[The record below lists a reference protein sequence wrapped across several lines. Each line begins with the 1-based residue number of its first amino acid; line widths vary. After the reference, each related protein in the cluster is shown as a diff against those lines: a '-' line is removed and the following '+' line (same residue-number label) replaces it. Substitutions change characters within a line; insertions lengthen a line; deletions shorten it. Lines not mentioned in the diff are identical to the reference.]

1 MKRMIKNPFDINK
14 AVDYTDE
21 DIFKY
26 WVDINDQAGFNEIL
40 KPSSLMPMIME
51 GGKGSGKTHIMKY
64 YSYEL
69 QKIRITSEN
78 GSSLKAGFDKESFIG
93 IYIRCSGLN
102 ANVFSGKGVDDNT
115 WELLFAFYWE
125 LWIGERL
132 LYILSDMQSEGIIDE
147 VENVDLVNGIINLF
161 MNCDILCSDLDKL
174 RDYFIQLQKKLLY
187 EIHNFLL
194 LGKSQ
199 PQVDISLNIGAL
211 TYGIPNLLKK
221 TVSFFKKKHILF
233 LVDEYENF
241 SEQQQQVM
249 MTLLREKPTSCSIR
263 IGTRPYGIRTYYTMG
278 KIEENREGSEFERV
292 KLDEKIR
299 EAENYKD
306 YLKNICV
313 RRLQGAGITL
323 SKDFDLNAQ
332 IEDIIPK
339 VLLERAQKV
348 KSTAKVK
355 EKLGKNLEKY
365 KHQSL
370 TKEEINQILECLNFE
385 QDLLIERACIVFM
398 YKKIKA
404 KSTNLVVDANSIHDM
419 ALQYLKKVNLA
430 DNDMAKYLHYYRT
443 DLRDSIAR
451 SANIPIPYYGLDTLI
466 KLSCGTPRTLLRLLK
481 HAYSKQYFNT
491 SKVPFVKGRLLKVE
505 SQQAGI
511 ENTYDW
517 FFEENRIP
525 NDVNGVM
532 EAVKRL
538 GGYLQNV
545 RFSDLPPQCSIN
557 IFSVQEE
564 TLSSEALRTLKML
577 EMYSYIVPHKDR
589 RKKNAD
595 SKSSTYKLN
604 TILIPKYEL
613 SLETRGNVEISKND
627 AEIIL
632 NPNRADEYEDFVR
645 NKLKA
650 YNFPFAAQKGIKK
663 LAEATQVQPTLFDD
677 NGL

>member
-1 MKRMIKNPFDINK
+1 MIKNPFDINK

-40 KPSSLMPMIME
+40 KPGSLMPMIME

-93 IYIRCSGLN
+93 LYIRCSGLN

-125 LWIGERL
+125 LWIGERI

-147 VENVDLVNGIINLF
+147 GENVDLVNGIINLF

-491 SKVPFVKGRLLKVE
+491 SKEPFVKGRLLKVE

>member
-1 MKRMIKNPFDINK
+1 MISMIKNPFDINK

-26 WVDINDQAGFNEIL
+26 WVDINDQAGFNEML
-40 KPSSLMPMIME
+40 KPDSLMPMIME
-51 GGKGSGKTHIMKY
+51 GSKGSGKTHIMKY

-69 QKIRITSEN
+69 QKIRITSEK
-78 GSSLKAGFDKESFIG
+78 GSSIKEGFEKESFIG
-93 IYIRCSGLN
+93 LYIRCSGLN

-115 WELLFAFYWE
+115 WESLFAFYWE

-132 LYILSDMQSEGIIDE
+132 IYILSDMQSKGIIDAE
-147 VENVDLVNGIINLF
+147 EDADLVKGIIGLF
-161 MNCDILCSDLDKL
+161 MSCNASCSNLNEL
-174 RDYFIQLQKKLLY
+174 REYFMQLQKKLLY

-194 LGKSQ
+194 LGKSG
-199 PQVDISLNIGAL
+199 PQVDITLNIGAL
-211 TYGIPNLLKK
+211 TYGIPNLLKTK
-221 TVSFFKKKHILF
+221 VGYFKRKHILY
-233 LVDEYENF
+233 LIDEYENF

-263 IGTRPYGIRTYYTMG
+263 IGTRPYGIRTYFTMG
-278 KIEENREGSEFERV
+278 KIEENREGSEYERV

-306 YLKNICV
+306 YLKNICIK
-313 RRLQGAGITL
+313 RLQGIGVTL
-323 SKDFDLNAQ
+323 SNDYDLNAY
-332 IEDIIPK
+332 IENISSDE
-339 VLLERAQKV
+339 LLEKARHAKLT
-348 KSTAKVK
+348 SKVK

-365 KHQSL
+365 RAQSL
-370 TKEEINQILECLNFE
+370 SETEIKQILECLSFE
-385 QDLLIERACIVFM
+385 QDLVAERTCMVFI

-404 KSTNLVVDANSIHDM
+404 KSTDLVGDAKAIREM
-419 ALQYLKKVNLA
+419 VLQYQKKNNLSE
-430 DNDMAKYLHYYRT
+430 NEMAKYLNYYRT
-443 DLRDSIAR
+443 DIRDAIAR

-481 HAYSKQYFNT
+481 YAFSKQYFNT
-491 SKVPFVKGRLLKVE
+491 SKEPFVKGRTLKVE

-511 ENTYDW
+511 EDTYNW

-538 GGYLQNV
+538 GSYLQNV
-545 RFSDLPPQCSIN
+545 RFSDLPPQCSID

-564 TLSSEALRTLKML
+564 NLSSEALRTLKML

-604 TILIPKYEL
+604 TILIPKFEL
-613 SLETRGNVEISKND
+613 SLETRGNVELSKTD

-632 NPNRADEYEDFVR
+632 NPNRADEYEDFVKS
-645 NKLKA
+645 KLKA
-650 YNFPFAAQKGIKK
+650 YNFPFIMQKGVKK
-663 LAEATQVQPTLFDD
+663 PVTPTPAQPTLFDD
-677 NGL
+677 YGL

>member
-1 MKRMIKNPFDINK
+1 MIKNPFDINK

-40 KPSSLMPMIME
+40 KPGSLMPMIME

-93 IYIRCSGLN
+93 LYIRCSGLN

-125 LWIGERL
+125 LWIGERI

-147 VENVDLVNGIINLF
+147 GKNVDLVNGIINLF

-419 ALQYLKKVNLA
+419 ALQYLKKENLA

-443 DLRDSIAR
+443 DLRDAIAR

-491 SKVPFVKGRLLKVE
+491 SKEPFVKGRLLKVE

-557 IFSVQEE
+557 IFSVQVE

-650 YNFPFAAQKGIKK
+650 YNFPFAAQKGLKK
-663 LAEATQVQPTLFDD
+663 LTEDTHVQPTLFDD
-677 NGL
+677 YGL

>member
-1 MKRMIKNPFDINK
+1 MIKNPFDINK

-26 WVDINDQAGFNEIL
+26 WVDINDQAGFNEML
-40 KPSSLMPMIME
+40 KPDSLMPMIME
-51 GGKGSGKTHIMKY
+51 GSKGSGKTHIMKY

-69 QKIRITSEN
+69 QKIRITSEK
-78 GSSLKAGFDKESFIG
+78 GSSIKEGFEKESFIG
-93 IYIRCSGLN
+93 LYIRCSGLN

-115 WELLFAFYWE
+115 WESLFAFYWE

-132 LYILSDMQSEGIIDE
+132 IYILSDMQSKGIIDAE
-147 VENVDLVNGIINLF
+147 EDADLVKGIIGLF
-161 MNCDILCSDLDKL
+161 MSCNASCSNLNEL
-174 RDYFIQLQKKLLY
+174 REYFMQLQKKLLY

-194 LGKSQ
+194 LGKSG
-199 PQVDISLNIGAL
+199 PQVDITLNIGAL
-211 TYGIPNLLKK
+211 TYGIPNLLKAK
-221 TVSFFKKKHILF
+221 VGYFKRKHILY
-233 LVDEYENF
+233 LIDEYENF

-263 IGTRPYGIRTYYTMG
+263 IGTRPYGIRTYFTMG
-278 KIEENREGSEFERV
+278 KIEENREGSEYERV

-306 YLKNICV
+306 YLKNICIK
-313 RRLQGAGITL
+313 RLQGIGVTL
-323 SKDFDLNAQ
+323 SNDYDLNAY
-332 IEDIIPK
+332 IENISSDE
-339 VLLERAQKV
+339 LLEKARHAKLT
-348 KSTAKVK
+348 SKVK

-365 KHQSL
+365 RAQSL
-370 TKEEINQILECLNFE
+370 SETEIKQILECLSFE
-385 QDLLIERACIVFM
+385 QDLVAERTCMVFI

-404 KSTNLVVDANSIHDM
+404 KSTDLVGDAKAIREM
-419 ALQYLKKVNLA
+419 VLQYQKKNNLSE
-430 DNDMAKYLHYYRT
+430 NEMAKYLNYYRT
-443 DLRDSIAR
+443 DIRDAIAR

-481 HAYSKQYFNT
+481 YAFSKQYFNT
-491 SKVPFVKGRLLKVE
+491 SKEPFVKGRTLKVE

-511 ENTYDW
+511 EDTYNW

-538 GGYLQNV
+538 GSYLQNV
-545 RFSDLPPQCSIN
+545 RFSDLPPQCSID

-564 TLSSEALRTLKML
+564 NLSSEALRTLKML

-604 TILIPKYEL
+604 TILIPKFEL
-613 SLETRGNVEISKND
+613 SLETRGNVELSKTD

-632 NPNRADEYEDFVR
+632 NPNRADEYEDFVKS
-645 NKLKA
+645 KLKA
-650 YNFPFAAQKGIKK
+650 YNFPFIMQKGVKK
-663 LAEATQVQPTLFDD
+663 PVTPTPAQPTLFDD
-677 NGL
+677 YGL

>member
-1 MKRMIKNPFDINK
+1 MIKNPFDINK

-40 KPSSLMPMIME
+40 KPGSLMPMIME

-93 IYIRCSGLN
+93 LYIRCSGLN

-147 VENVDLVNGIINLF
+147 AENVDLVNGIINLF

-443 DLRDSIAR
+443 DLRDAIAR

-491 SKVPFVKGRLLKVE
+491 SKEPFVKGRLLKVE

-557 IFSVQEE
+557 IFSVQVE

-650 YNFPFAAQKGIKK
+650 YNFPFAAQKGLKK
-663 LAEATQVQPTLFDD
+663 LTEDTHVQPTLFDD
-677 NGL
+677 YGL

>member
-1 MKRMIKNPFDINK
+1 MIKNPFDINK

-26 WVDINDQAGFNEIL
+26 WVDINDQAGFNEML
-40 KPSSLMPMIME
+40 KPDSLMPMIME
-51 GGKGSGKTHIMKY
+51 GSKGSGKTHIMKY

-69 QKIRITSEN
+69 QKIRITSEK
-78 GSSLKAGFDKESFIG
+78 GSSIKEGFEKESFIG
-93 IYIRCSGLN
+93 LYIRCSGLN

-115 WELLFAFYWE
+115 WESLFAFYWE

-132 LYILSDMQSEGIIDE
+132 IYILSDMQSKGIIDAE
-147 VENVDLVNGIINLF
+147 EDADLVKGIIGLF
-161 MNCDILCSDLDKL
+161 MSCNASCSNLNEL
-174 RDYFIQLQKKLLY
+174 REYFMQLQKKLLY

-194 LGKSQ
+194 LGKSG
-199 PQVDISLNIGAL
+199 PQVDITLNIGAL
-211 TYGIPNLLKK
+211 TYGIPNLLKAK
-221 TVSFFKKKHILF
+221 VGYFKRKHILY
-233 LVDEYENF
+233 LIDEYENF

-263 IGTRPYGIRTYYTMG
+263 IGTRPYGIRTYFTMG
-278 KIEENREGSEFERV
+278 KIEENREGSEYERV

-306 YLKNICV
+306 YLKNICIK
-313 RRLQGAGITL
+313 RLQGIGVTL
-323 SKDFDLNAQ
+323 SNDYDLNAY
-332 IEDIIPK
+332 IENISSDE
-339 VLLERAQKV
+339 LLEKARHAKLT
-348 KSTAKVK
+348 SKVK

-365 KHQSL
+365 RAQSL
-370 TKEEINQILECLNFE
+370 SETEIKQILECLSFE
-385 QDLLIERACIVFM
+385 QDLVAERTCIVFI

-404 KSTNLVVDANSIHDM
+404 KSTDLVGDAKAIREM
-419 ALQYLKKVNLA
+419 VLQYQKKNNLSE
-430 DNDMAKYLHYYRT
+430 NEMAKYLNYYRT
-443 DLRDSIAR
+443 DIRDAIAR

-481 HAYSKQYFNT
+481 YAFSKQYFNT
-491 SKVPFVKGRLLKVE
+491 SKEPFVKGRTLKVE

-511 ENTYDW
+511 EDTYNW

-538 GGYLQNV
+538 GSYLQNV
-545 RFSDLPPQCSIN
+545 RFSDLPPQCSID

-564 TLSSEALRTLKML
+564 NLSSEALRTLKML

-604 TILIPKYEL
+604 TILIPKFEL
-613 SLETRGNVEISKND
+613 SLETRGNVELSKTD

-632 NPNRADEYEDFVR
+632 NPNRADEYEDFVKS
-645 NKLKA
+645 KLKA
-650 YNFPFAAQKGIKK
+650 YNFPFIMQKGVKK
-663 LAEATQVQPTLFDD
+663 PVTPTPAQPTLFDD
-677 NGL
+677 YGL

>member
-1 MKRMIKNPFDINK
+1 MIKNPFDINK

-26 WVDINDQAGFNEIL
+26 WVDINDQAGFNEML
-40 KPSSLMPMIME
+40 KPDSLMPMIME
-51 GGKGSGKTHIMKY
+51 GSKGSGKTHIMKY

-69 QKIRITSEN
+69 QKIRITSEK
-78 GSSLKAGFDKESFIG
+78 GSSIKEGFEKESFIG
-93 IYIRCSGLN
+93 LYIRCSGLN

-115 WELLFAFYWE
+115 WESLFAFYWE

-132 LYILSDMQSEGIIDE
+132 IYILSDMQSKGIIDAE
-147 VENVDLVNGIINLF
+147 EDADLVKGIIGLF
-161 MNCDILCSDLDKL
+161 MSCNASCSNLNEL
-174 RDYFIQLQKKLLY
+174 REYFMQLQKKLLY

-194 LGKSQ
+194 LGKSG
-199 PQVDISLNIGAL
+199 PQVDITLNIGAL
-211 TYGIPNLLKK
+211 TYGIPNLLKTK
-221 TVSFFKKKHILF
+221 VGYFKRKHILY
-233 LVDEYENF
+233 LIDEYENF

-263 IGTRPYGIRTYYTMG
+263 IGTRPYGIRTYFTMG
-278 KIEENREGSEFERV
+278 KIEENREGSEYERV

-306 YLKNICV
+306 YLKNICIK
-313 RRLQGAGITL
+313 RLQGIGVTL
-323 SKDFDLNAQ
+323 SNDYDLNAY
-332 IEDIIPK
+332 IENISSDE
-339 VLLERAQKV
+339 LLEKARHAKLT
-348 KSTAKVK
+348 SKVK

-365 KHQSL
+365 RAQSL
-370 TKEEINQILECLNFE
+370 SETEIKQILECLSFE
-385 QDLLIERACIVFM
+385 QDLVAERTCMVFI

-404 KSTNLVVDANSIHDM
+404 KSTDLVGDAKAIREM
-419 ALQYLKKVNLA
+419 VLQYQKKNNLSE
-430 DNDMAKYLHYYRT
+430 NEMAKYLNYYRT
-443 DLRDSIAR
+443 DIRDAIAR

-481 HAYSKQYFNT
+481 YAFSKQYFNT
-491 SKVPFVKGRLLKVE
+491 SKEPFVKGRTLKVE

-511 ENTYDW
+511 EDTYNW

-538 GGYLQNV
+538 GSYLQNV
-545 RFSDLPPQCSIN
+545 RFSDLPPQCSID

-564 TLSSEALRTLKML
+564 NLSSEALRTLKML

-604 TILIPKYEL
+604 TILIPKFEL
-613 SLETRGNVEISKND
+613 SLETRGNVELSKTD

-632 NPNRADEYEDFVR
+632 NPNRADEYEDFVKS
-645 NKLKA
+645 KLKA
-650 YNFPFAAQKGIKK
+650 YNFPFIMQKGVKK
-663 LAEATQVQPTLFDD
+663 PVTPTPAQPTLFDD
-677 NGL
+677 YGL

>member
-1 MKRMIKNPFDINK
+1 MIKNPFDINK

-40 KPSSLMPMIME
+40 KPGSLMPMIME

-93 IYIRCSGLN
+93 LYIRCSGLN

-125 LWIGERL
+125 LWIGERI

-147 VENVDLVNGIINLF
+147 GENVDLVNGIINLF
-161 MNCDILCSDLDKL
+161 MICDILCSDLDKL

-313 RRLQGAGITL
+313 RRLQGAGITV

-491 SKVPFVKGRLLKVE
+491 SKEPFVKGRLLKVE

>member
-1 MKRMIKNPFDINK
+1 MISMIKNPFDINK

-26 WVDINDQAGFNEIL
+26 WVDINDQAGFNEML
-40 KPSSLMPMIME
+40 KPDSLMPMIME
-51 GGKGSGKTHIMKY
+51 GSKGSGKTHIMKY

-69 QKIRITSEN
+69 QKIRITSEK
-78 GSSLKAGFDKESFIG
+78 GSSIKEGFEKESFIG
-93 IYIRCSGLN
+93 LYIRCSGLN

-115 WELLFAFYWE
+115 WESLFAFYWE

-132 LYILSDMQSEGIIDE
+132 IYILSDMQSKGIIDAE
-147 VENVDLVNGIINLF
+147 EDADLVKGIIGLF
-161 MNCDILCSDLDKL
+161 MSCNASCSNLNEL
-174 RDYFIQLQKKLLY
+174 REYFMQLQKKLLY

-194 LGKSQ
+194 LGKSG
-199 PQVDISLNIGAL
+199 PQVDITLNIGAL
-211 TYGIPNLLKK
+211 TYGIPNLLKAK
-221 TVSFFKKKHILF
+221 VGYFKRKHILY
-233 LVDEYENF
+233 LIDEYENF

-263 IGTRPYGIRTYYTMG
+263 IGTRPYGIRTYFTMG
-278 KIEENREGSEFERV
+278 KIEENREGSEYERV

-306 YLKNICV
+306 YLKNICIK
-313 RRLQGAGITL
+313 RLQGIGVTL
-323 SKDFDLNAQ
+323 SNDYDLNAY
-332 IEDIIPK
+332 IENISSDE
-339 VLLERAQKV
+339 LLEKARHAKLT
-348 KSTAKVK
+348 SKVK

-365 KHQSL
+365 RAQSL
-370 TKEEINQILECLNFE
+370 SETEIKQILECLSFE
-385 QDLLIERACIVFM
+385 QDLVAERTCMVFI

-404 KSTNLVVDANSIHDM
+404 KSTDLVGDAKAIREM
-419 ALQYLKKVNLA
+419 VLQYQKKNNLSE
-430 DNDMAKYLHYYRT
+430 NEMAKYLNYYRT
-443 DLRDSIAR
+443 DIRDAIAR

-481 HAYSKQYFNT
+481 YAFSKQYFNT
-491 SKVPFVKGRLLKVE
+491 SKEPFVKGRTLKVE

-511 ENTYDW
+511 EDTYNW

-538 GGYLQNV
+538 GSYLQNV
-545 RFSDLPPQCSIN
+545 RFSDLPPQCSID

-564 TLSSEALRTLKML
+564 NLSSEALRTLKML

-604 TILIPKYEL
+604 TILIPKFEL
-613 SLETRGNVEISKND
+613 SLETRGNVELSKTD

-632 NPNRADEYEDFVR
+632 NPNRADEYEDFVKS
-645 NKLKA
+645 KLKA
-650 YNFPFAAQKGIKK
+650 YNFPFIMQKGVKK
-663 LAEATQVQPTLFDD
+663 PVTPTPAQPTLFDD
-677 NGL
+677 YGL